1 MTHEYFSDRE
11 CGTRPQN
18 SEEIDKNA
26 WGGLKAAVK
35 KRINDDSFASEFPI
49 VCEEFDGGTVKTD
62 SRSFY
67 DALYAE
73 VNDRETGLPID
84 MSDGLPSTF
93 TILEML
99 EFCHRVV
106 AAPAKEERRHD
117 SYSGFYTHDH
127 VLRSDKQ
134 RGQEKF
140 RKEVNTIFR
149 RNGIAFEL
157 TESGRVERTL
167 PPVLG
172 DIVRDTTFQT
182 GDKGLD
188 EYLDR
193 ARTKFL
199 HPDPAAPI
207 REPLEPL
214 WDAWDRLKSI
224 ECPGDKK
231 KKQSINALLARAA
244 ACPFRGHLDTEAREL
259 TCIGNKFMIRHSETD
274 KIPLDEPHHVD
285 YLFYRLFAMIHM
297 LLVASGRM

>member
-11 CGTRPQN
+11 CGPRPQN

-49 VCEEFDGGTVKTD
+49 VCPEFDGGTIKTD
-62 SRSFY
+62 SSSFY

-84 MSDGLPSTF
+84 ISDDLPSTF

-106 AAPAKEERRHD
+106 AAPTKVERRHD

-140 RKEVNTIFR
+140 REEVNTIFR

-167 PPVLG
+167 PTVLG

-193 ARTKFL
+193 AKTKFL
-199 HPDPAAPI
+199 DPDPAMH
-207 REPLEPL
+207 REARESL
-214 WDAWDRLKSI
+214 WFAWERLKTI
-224 ECPGDKK
+224 EPGKDKK
-231 KKQSINALLARAA
+231 EKANALLGRASTV
-244 ACPFRGHLDTEAREL
+244 PFREHLDMEAREL
-259 TCIGNKFMIRHSETD
+259 TCIGNKFRIRHSETD